1 MSFII
6 TVYTNEG
13 IIMASDSRTTYSN
26 QTVLPNGEIRHN
38 FGVQI
43 TDTTYKTFICN
54 PRIGLSTC
62 GDASINNTPI
72 AGFIENFISQ
82 KVTDDDSV
90 EGICNKLVEYFS
102 QYDPI
107 PSTNF
112 IVAGYNE
119 EDQRQH
125 ISRVYIA
132 TGEIIPTNDTSNPGT
147 LWDGETDV
155 LKKLVKLVGLKNEDG
170 SYTDLPSF
178 SIGFNFFTLQDAINF
193 AEYAV
198 DVTIKTMS
206 FQDCIKTVGG
216 PIDILAIKPSGAF
229 WIQHK
234 ELHA

>member
-26 QTVLPNGEIRHN
+26 QVVLPNGEIRHN

-54 PRIGLSTC
+54 SRIGLSTC
-62 GDASINNTPI
+62 GDATINSTPI
-72 AGFIENFISQ
+72 AGFIESFIAQ
-82 KVTDDDSV
+82 KVTNVDSV
-90 EGICNKLVEYFS
+90 EDVCDKLIEYFS
-102 QYDPI
+102 QYTPL
-107 PSTNF
+107 PETNF
-112 IVAGYNE
+112 IVAGYNND
-119 EDQRQH
+119 DQKQH

-132 TGEIIPTNDTSNPGT
+132 TKQIIPTVDTSIPGT
-147 LWDGETDV
+147 LWDGETNT
-155 LKKLVKLVGLKNEDG
+155 LKKLVKSVGIKNEDG
-170 SYTDLPSF
+170 TYTDLPNY
-178 SIGFNFFTLQDAINF
+178 SIGFDFFTLQDAINF

-206 FQDCIKTVGG
+206 FQDCVKTVGG
-216 PIDILAIKPSGAF
+216 PIDILAIKPNGVF

>member
-54 PRIGLSTC
+54 SRIGLSTC
-62 GDASINNTPI
+62 GDASINGTPI

-90 EGICNKLVEYFS
+90 EAICDKVMEHFS
-102 QYDPI
+102 QYDPV
-107 PSTNF
+107 PATSF
-112 IVAGYNE
+112 IVAGYNID
-119 EDQRQH
+119 DQKQH
-125 ISRVYIA
+125 ICRVYIA
-132 TGEIIPTNDTSNPGT
+132 TKEIIPIIDTSIPGT
-147 LWDGETDV
+147 LWDGEADI
-155 LKKLVKLVGLKNEDG
+155 LKRLVKFVGIKNEDG
-170 SYTDLPSF
+170 TYTDLPNY

-206 FQDCIKTVGG
+206 FQDCVKTVGG
-216 PIDILAIKPSGAF
+216 PIDILAIKPSGIF

-234 ELHA
+234 ELHI

>member
-13 IIMASDSRTTYSN
+13 IIMASDSRATYSN
-26 QTVLPNGEIRHN
+26 RTTLPNGNIQHDI
-38 FGVQI
+38 GVQL

-54 PRIGLSTC
+54 LRIGLSTC
-62 GDASINNTPI
+62 GSASINNTPI
-72 AGFIENFISQ
+72 AGYIENFISQ
-82 KVTDDDSV
+82 KVTNDDSV

-102 QYDPI
+102 QFDPV
-107 PSTNF
+107 PSTIF
-112 IVAGYNE
+112 IVAGYNNG
-119 EDQRQH
+119 DHRQH
-125 ISRVYIA
+125 ISRVFLS
-132 TGEIIPTNDTSNPGT
+132 TGKIVHTKDTSTPGT
-147 LWDGETDV
+147 LWDGESVV
-155 LKKLVKLVGLKNEDG
+155 LQKLFQPVGIKKEDG
-170 SYTDLPSF
+170 SYSDLPNY
-178 SIGFNFFTLQDAINF
+178 SIGFNLFTLQDAINF

-206 FQDCIKTVGG
+206 FQNCIKTVGG

>member
-26 QTVLPNGEIRHN
+26 QTILPNGEIHHN
-38 FGVQI
+38 FGIQI

-54 PRIGLSTC
+54 RRIGLSTC
-62 GDASINNTPI
+62 GDASIDGIPI
-72 AGFIENFISQ
+72 AGFIESFISQ
-82 KVTDDDSV
+82 NVTNDDSV

-102 QYDPI
+102 QFNPI
-107 PSTNF
+107 PAINF
-112 IVAGYNE
+112 IVGGYNE
-119 EDQRQH
+119 GDQKQH
-125 ISRVYIA
+125 ISRVFIA
-132 TGEIIPTNDTSNPGT
+132 TGKIIPTNDTNIPGT
-147 LWDGETDV
+147 LWDGEADV
-155 LKKLVKLVGLKNEDG
+155 LKRLVKLVGIKNEDG
-170 SYTDLPSF
+170 SYTDLPNY

-193 AEYAV
+193 AQYAV

-206 FQDCIKTVGG
+206 FQNCVKTVGG

>member
-26 QTVLPNGEIRHN
+26 QVVLPNGAIRKN
-38 FGVQI
+38 FGIQI

-54 PRIGLSTC
+54 TRIGLSTC
-62 GDASINNTPI
+62 GNASINNIPI

-82 KVTDDDSV
+82 EVTDEDSV
-90 EGICNKLVEYFS
+90 ENICNKLVEYFS
-102 QYDPI
+102 QYSPI
-107 PSTNF
+107 PETNF
-112 IVAGYNE
+112 IVAGYNVD
-119 EDQRQH
+119 DQQQH

-132 TGEIIPTNDTSNPGT
+132 TKEIIATPDTNIPGT
-147 LWDGETDV
+147 LWDGETDI
-155 LKKLVKLVGLKNEDG
+155 LKKLVKPVGIKGEDG
-170 SYTDLPSF
+170 RYIDLPNY

-206 FQDCIKTVGG
+206 FQDCVKTVGG
-216 PIDILAIKPSGAF
+216 PIDILAIKPSVAF
-229 WIQHK
+229 WIQRK
-234 ELHA
+234 ELHV

>member
-26 QTVLPNGEIRHN
+26 QTVLPNGEICN
-38 FGVQI
+38 NLGIQI

-62 GDASINNTPI
+62 GDASIDGIPI

-82 KVTDDDSV
+82 KVTNEDSV
-90 EGICNKLVEYFS
+90 ESICNKLIEYFS
-102 QYDPI
+102 KCNPRPDTVF
-107 PSTNF
+107 S
-112 IVAGYNE
+112 VAGYNND
-119 EDQRQH
+119 DQDQH
-125 ISRVYIA
+125 ILRVFIK
-132 TGEIIPTNDTSNPGT
+132 TGEIVPTYNTNIPGAIWN
-147 LWDGETDV
+147 GEAAI
-155 LKKLVKLVGLKNEDG
+155 LQKLVNPVGMKNEDG
-170 SYTDLPSF
+170 SYSELPNY

-206 FQDCIKTVGG
+206 FQNCVKTVGG

-234 ELHA
+234 ELHG

>member
-13 IIMASDSRTTYSN
+13 IVMASDSRTTYSN
-26 QTVLPNGEIRHN
+26 QVVLPNGEIRHN

-54 PRIGLSTC
+54 SRIGLSTC
-62 GDASINNTPI
+62 GDATINSTPI
-72 AGFIENFISQ
+72 AGFIENFIAQ
-82 KVTDDDSV
+82 KVTDADSV
-90 EGICNKLVEYFS
+90 EEICDKLIEYFS
-102 QYDPI
+102 QYTPL
-107 PSTNF
+107 PATSF
-112 IVAGYNE
+112 IVAGYNSD
-119 EDQRQH
+119 DQAQH

-132 TGEIIPTNDTSNPGT
+132 TKEIIPTVDTSIPGT
-147 LWDGETDV
+147 LWDGETNT
-155 LKKLVKLVGLKNEDG
+155 LKKLVKSVGIKNEDG
-170 SYTDLPSF
+170 TYTDLPNH

-206 FQDCIKTVGG
+206 FQDCVKTVGG
-216 PIDILAIKPSGAF
+216 PIDILAIKPSGTF